1 MPISYKVLGQQN
13 PTINTLTELYAAP
26 ASTNTIVSSLTICNQ
41 AASNAT
47 YRVAVQP
54 ANAAITAKHYISY
67 DTLVPSNDTIAL
79 TLGLTL
85 SATDVVSVQ
94 ANSST
99 VSFSLFGTEIT

>member
-13 PTINTLTELYAAP
+13 PTINTLTQLYTVP
-26 ASTNTIVSSLTICNQ
+26 TSTNTIVSSLTICNQ
-41 AASNAT
+41 ATSNAT

-54 ANAAITAKHYISY
+54 ANAAITTKHYISY

-85 SATDVVSVQ
+85 AATDVVSVQ
-94 ANSST
+94 ANTST